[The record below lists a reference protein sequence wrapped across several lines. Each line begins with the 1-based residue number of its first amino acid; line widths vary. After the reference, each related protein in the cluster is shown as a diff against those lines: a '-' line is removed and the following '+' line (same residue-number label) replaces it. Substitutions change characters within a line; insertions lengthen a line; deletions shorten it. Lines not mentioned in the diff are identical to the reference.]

1 MKRKIGTT
9 IDATLY
15 EQTKNVARRQ
25 GRSVNDVIQEALARY
40 IAGSGSRSSIV
51 EQTRGSFRVSERM
64 LRAVLEED
72 LYGVD

>member
-15 EQTKNVARRQ
+15 EQTKDVARRQ

-40 IAGSGSRSSIV
+40 IAGSGSRPSIV
-51 EQTRGSFRVSERM
+51 EQIRGSFRVSEKM
-64 LRAVLEED
+64 FRAIREED
-72 LYGVD
+72 LYGAD